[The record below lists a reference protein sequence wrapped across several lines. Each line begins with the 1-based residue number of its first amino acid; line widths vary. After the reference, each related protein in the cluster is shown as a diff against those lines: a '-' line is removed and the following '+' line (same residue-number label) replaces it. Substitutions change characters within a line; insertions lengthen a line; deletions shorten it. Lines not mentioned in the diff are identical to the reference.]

1 MRTRSE
7 AAAAW
12 LALAVVLAL
21 VPVGVARAHDAS
33 SPLAVAVELERGRVA
48 AYVRYTIE
56 RGEAARALR
65 EQFDRDADGR
75 FDDDERARLRDF
87 LAERASAALAVR
99 VGGVALAFV
108 TRSVDAEIEG
118 GADVDARVAVALR
131 LVAKVTWPAG
141 TSTLA
146 VAVELPDARA
156 VTPVAV
162 RIGNASVGQLALV
175 PEDFGGG
182 VASRRTPLEVQVR
195 SVAVRAPGPR
205 RARPAAA
212 PR

>member
-1 MRTRSE
+1 MRTRSD
-7 AAAAW
+7 AAAVLAIAA
-12 LALAVVLAL
+12 ALAF
-21 VPVGVARAHDAS
+21 VPLGVASAHDAS
-33 SPLAVAVELERGRVA
+33 SPLAVAVELEAGRVA
-48 AYVRYTIE
+48 TYVRYTIE

-75 FDDDERARLRDF
+75 LSDDERARLRDF
-87 LAERASAALAVR
+87 LAERATAALAVS
-99 VGGVALAFV
+99 VAGVALVFV

-131 LVAKVTWPAG
+131 LVAKVSWPAG

-146 VAVELPDARA
+146 VAVELPDTRA
-156 VTPVAV
+156 LTPVAV
-162 RIGNASVGQLALV
+162 RVGNAAAGQLVLV
-175 PEDFGGG
+175 PEDFWGG

-195 SVAVRAPGPR
+195 STAVRAPGPR
-205 RARPAAA
+205 RVRPAAR